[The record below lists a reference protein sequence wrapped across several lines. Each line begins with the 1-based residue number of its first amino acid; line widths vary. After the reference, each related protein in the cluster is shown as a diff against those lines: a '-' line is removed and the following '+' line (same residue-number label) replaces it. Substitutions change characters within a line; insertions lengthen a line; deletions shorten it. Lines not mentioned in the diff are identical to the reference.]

1 MEDTIKGEEDLELNM
16 SKFYMKNNMVVDHPN
31 EISKKQNINNYAYE
45 VINHKKE
52 KNQPFEGELIKR

>member
-31 EISKKQNINNYAYE
+31 EISKK
-45 VINHKKE
+45 
-52 KNQPFEGELIKR
+52 